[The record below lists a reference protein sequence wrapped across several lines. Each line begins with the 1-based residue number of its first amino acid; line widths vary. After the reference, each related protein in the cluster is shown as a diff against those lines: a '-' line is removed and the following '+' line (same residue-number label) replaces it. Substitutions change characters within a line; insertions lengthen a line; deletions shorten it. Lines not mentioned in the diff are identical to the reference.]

1 MSSAKDSKDKMISV
15 ALSVDDLEGVTGGV
29 EMRTTRI
36 CPTCKE
42 NLRRRYVVFP
52 THKYRFFC
60 PICNQ
65 YRDDVDEND

>member
-42 NLRRRYVVFP
+42 NLLRRYVVFP